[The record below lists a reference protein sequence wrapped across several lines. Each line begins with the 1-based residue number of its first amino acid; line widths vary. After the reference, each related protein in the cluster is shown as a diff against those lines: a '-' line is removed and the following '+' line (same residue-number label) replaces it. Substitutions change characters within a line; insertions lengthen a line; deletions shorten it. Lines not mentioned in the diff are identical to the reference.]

1 MKPSAISLSPNT
13 PLPLGKAKGLAHSAQ
28 RLAGLAP
35 GRMSPDQFLS
45 DVKTGMVT
53 DIPLEGIFASQKFRH
68 GKIQANE
75 YVGRVIAN
83 SLIVAAWTAGGALA
97 GAALAP
103 LGLPVFLAGAA
114 GFAAGMVSTDLWD
127 RTFGTAIVTV
137 AKEKITDAQARPAAE
152 AFVNYVA
159 NPIHDY
165 IWKPITNLIGGN
177 KILAGAALA
186 VAAIRFPGAAKGVAR
201 EVSKMAVGTAAGV
214 GIQLGLTDQV
224 LDPAAH
230 RD

>member
-1 MKPSAISLSPNT
+1 VKPSSISLSPNT
-13 PLPLGKAKGLAHSAQ
+13 PLAVGKVKSIAHSAQ

-35 GRMSPDQFLS
+35 SRMTADQFLG
-45 DVKTGMVT
+45 DVKAGMIT

-83 SLIVAAWTAGGALA
+83 SLGVAAWTAGGALA

-114 GFAAGMVSTDLWD
+114 GFAAGMIATDLWD

-137 AKEKITDAQARPAAE
+137 TKEKLTDAQARPAAE
-152 AFVNYVA
+152 VFVNYVA

-165 IWKPITNLIGGN
+165 IWKPITSLIGGN
-177 KILAGAALA
+177 KILAGTALA
-186 VAAIRFPGAAKGVAR
+186 AAAVRFPGAAKGVAR
-201 EVSKMAVGTAAGV
+201 EVSKMAVGPAAGV
-214 GIQLGLTDQV
+214 GVQMGLTDRV